1 MLLSHELR
9 HEVVDA
15 DAYDFADWHSKH
27 FLDVSGCS
35 RNDAHCL
42 SVYYSFNHAGSLM
55 VYEFFELFQRIK
67 VILLVSEVKLFQ
79 ILSNLFSII
88 EKANLAE
95 IEKEK

>member
-1 MLLSHELR
+1 
-9 HEVVDA
+9 
-15 DAYDFADWHSKH
+15 
-27 FLDVSGCS
+27 
-35 RNDAHCL
+35 
-42 SVYYSFNHAGSLM
+42 M

-79 ILSNLFSII
+79 ILSNLLSII